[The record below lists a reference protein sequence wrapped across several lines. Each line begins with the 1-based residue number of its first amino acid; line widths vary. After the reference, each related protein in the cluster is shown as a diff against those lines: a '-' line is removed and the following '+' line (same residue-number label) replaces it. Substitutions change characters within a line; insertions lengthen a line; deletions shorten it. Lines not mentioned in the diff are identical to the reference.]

1 MNVSTGNTY
10 KHTNSSKLTIKKN
23 LKKKA
28 GKELDWNKVLFIV
41 FWKVWGDSK
50 GSFLTRQKES
60 DS

>member
-10 KHTNSSKLTIKKN
+10 KHTNSSKLTIKN
-23 LKKKA
+23 LKKA

>member
-10 KHTNSSKLTIKKN
+10 KHTNSSKLTIKKI
-23 LKKKA
+23 KKKA

>member
-10 KHTNSSKLTIKKN
+10 KHTNSSKLTIKIF
-23 LKKKA
+23 LKKA

>member
-10 KHTNSSKLTIKKN
+10 KHTNSSKLTIKFF
-23 LKKKA
+23 LKKA